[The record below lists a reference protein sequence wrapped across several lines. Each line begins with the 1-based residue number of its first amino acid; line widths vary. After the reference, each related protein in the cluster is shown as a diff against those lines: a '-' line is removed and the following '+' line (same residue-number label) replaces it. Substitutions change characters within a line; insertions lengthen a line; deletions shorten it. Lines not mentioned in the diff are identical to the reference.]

1 MSIITSSSDEKR
13 LVFDELYN
21 PKYPFSHQFPPMSV
35 KTTGPVRS
43 NYAVEVMDA
52 DSETPMQPSEKI
64 T

>member
-1 MSIITSSSDEKR
+1 
-13 LVFDELYN
+13 
-21 PKYPFSHQFPPMSV
+21 MSV

-64 T
+64 TWWNILIKYDEPYCLNIQLLFPFATLS